1 MEWFF
6 SPDNTTDME
15 EDALILDP
23 TPSTV
28 TSSSQLPTIS
38 DNLDIDLPSKSGE

>member
-15 EDALILDP
+15 EDTLILDP

-28 TSSSQLPTIS
+28 TSSSQPPTIS
-38 DNLDIDLPSKSGE
+38 DNLDIDLPSEAGE